1 MKNHFTNFLIGND
14 LTATNKLRKILLW
27 RDQKNAAY
35 ASKINQLNH
44 TQWILDEYLGLVNYY
59 IQGLTDLLLNA
70 TVDGPTSALLQVNYT
85 TTPPKVGL
93 IPSLNC
99 LFVGDQVKDIYKV
112 MCYTIIANIIQF
124 FIIMT
129 LLSFGMFFG
138 SIFIFIS
145 ALRFRVNGRINQI

>member
-44 TQWILDEYLGLVNYY
+44 TQWILDEYLGLVSYY
-59 IQGLTDLLLNA
+59 VQGLTDLLLNA

-99 LFVGDQVKDIYKV
+99 LVSSIPGVKQGRCLKALLPAHAHPNTPTLTSFTFTHSRTRQPADTKIL
-112 MCYTIIANIIQF
+112 F
-124 FIIMT
+124 F
-129 LLSFGMFFG
+129 FHNVARRG
-138 SIFIFIS
+138 
-145 ALRFRVNGRINQI
+145 